1 MYKITRR
8 EVLVNNVYVFD
19 VEAPAVA
26 RKARAGQFVILRVDD
41 RGERIPVTIADF
53 DREKGTITI
62 VFMAVGTTTRKL
74 ARMNEGDYLP
84 TFVGPLGNPTHVENF
99 SREGKVGKVVC
110 IGGGVGTATIFPIAR
125 AFHEAGNHVTTI
137 AGWRMKDLIFW
148 EDRLREVSDELIVCT
163 DDGSVGRKG
172 VVTLPIKEML
182 EAGERPDLVIAIGPA
197 IMMKFSSLTTKPFGV
212 PTVVSLN
219 PIMIDGTGMCG
230 GCRVQVGPDTKFA
243 CVDGPEFDGH
253 LVDWDLLFAR
263 QRSYLD
269 LEKESLAAWEHACL
283 LEAQVAAQA

>member
-19 VEAPAVA
+19 VEAPAIA

-41 RGERIPVTIADF
+41 RGERIPVTIADY
-53 DREKGTITI
+53 DREQGTVTI

-74 ARMNEGDYLP
+74 ALMQEGESLP
-84 TFVGPLGNPTHVENF
+84 TFVGPLGNPTHIEDF
-99 SREGKVGKVVC
+99 GHDGKKGKVVC
-110 IGGGVGTATIFPIAR
+110 IGGGVGTATIFPVAR
-125 AFHEAGNHVTTI
+125 AFHEAGNHVITI

-148 EDRLREVSDELIVCT
+148 EDRLRAVSDELIVCT

-172 VVTLPIKEML
+172 VVTVPLKEML

-197 IMMKFSSLTTKPFGV
+197 IMMKFASLTTQPFAV

-230 GCRVQVGPDTKFA
+230 GCRVQVGTETKFA

-253 LVDWDLLFAR
+253 LVDWDLLFQR
-263 QRSYLD
+263 QRSYID
-269 LEKESLAAWEHACL
+269 LEKQSLTLWEHSCRLDA
-283 LEAQVAAQA
+283 EVAAKA